1 MHLNYENPYL
11 SPFEEFQRFKTH
23 PAIRG
28 TFEGGKRIGYG
39 ARALTEGGWQSI
51 PKLVFPG
58 GVLIGCAAGFMNVP
72 RIKGS
77 HNAMLSGIA
86 AAEAAFAAIDAGRA
100 HDELDAYEDERP
112 LRRHRARFEAGAQ
125 RQAAVVALRHLRS
138 ASRSAASTCGL
149 TRHSGRLGLRT
160 LKHGKP
166 DYATPEAGRGTPSRS
181 PIRSP
186 TAC

>member
-39 ARALTEGGWQSI
+39 ARAITEGGWQSI

-58 GVLIGCAAGFMNVP
+58 GALIGCAAGFVNVP

-77 HNAMLSGIA
+77 HNAIQSGMLPPRRRSRRSARAARTIGSTPTRQSVRSGDIA
-86 AAEAAFAAIDAGRA
+86 RDLKPVRNVKPLWSRFGTWLGVALGGVDMWLNTIIPGIGARLHAEA
-100 HDELDAYEDERP
+100 
-112 LRRHRARFEAGAQ
+112 
-125 RQAAVVALRHLRS
+125 RQ
-138 ASRSAASTCGL
+138 
-149 TRHSGRLGLRT
+149 GRLRE
-160 LKHGKP
+160 
-166 DYATPEAGRGTPSRS
+166 PEAGRATPSRS
-181 PIRSP
+181 TIRSP